1 MITLEWRQLYTTLCS
16 VSLFFLAFLII
27 LPVYLHALNPER
39 LYTVHWRHYYKNI
52 RITSGA
58 TDLWNAFLPYYSDG
72 LLPGVCAGAEAMGRP
87 RDAVIALTMVNISH
101 VTRLLLNSLFLCLR
115 KHKARGSKILSK
127 QTLQGQTVRAS
138 ISSDTAAIS

>member
-1 MITLEWRQLYTTLCS
+1 MHSSLKVYIQYTDST
-16 VSLFFLAFLII
+16 II
-27 LPVYLHALNPER
+27 
-39 LYTVHWRHYYKNI
+39 KKISI
-52 RITSGA
+52 RIGV
-58 TDLWNAFLPYYSDG
+58 TDVLNVFLPYYSDG

-87 RDAVIALTMVNISH
+87 RDTVIALSMVNISH
-101 VTRLLLNSLFLCLR
+101 VTHLLLNSLFLCLR